1 MQSGHYVFVV
11 VFWLWRS
18 IDSSRSQRLTVLL
31 LSMMM
36 MRRNCWIQF
45 EEQRVDRSSSSSTA
59 EVEQSVAAWTM
70 ADAADS

>member
-1 MQSGHYVFVV
+1 M
-11 VFWLWRS
+11 
-18 IDSSRSQRLTVLL
+18 LL

-45 EEQRVDRSSSSSTA
+45 EEVDEEERVDCSSSSSTA